1 MIVRPARVAVFMAS
15 VTLFLLLWQGVAM
28 VVQDRALPDLL
39 AVLQAL
45 ISGFESGDLPHHL
58 GITLAR
64 VGVSF
69 FIAMIIG
76 SAIGLAMGWAGKLD
90 RFFDPWLVF
99 FLNLPA
105 LVTIVLCYIWFGLT
119 ETAAI
124 LAVVVN
130 KVPNVAVTIR
140 EGTRALDPQYSDL
153 AAIYGFS
160 RWRMMRHV
168 ILPQLAPFLAAT
180 ARSGL
185 ALVWKIVLVVEL
197 LGRSDGIGFQ
207 IQLFFQLFDVANILA
222 YTIAFIAVVQVIE
235 IAIFVPLE
243 RRANRWRA

>member
-1 MIVRPARVAVFMAS
+1 MTPLPRRLLIFMVSVAVFLS
-15 VTLFLLLWQGVAM
+15 LWQGLAM
-28 VVQDRALPDLL
+28 AVDDRALPDIF
-39 AVLQAL
+39 AVLGAL
-45 ISGFESGDLPHHL
+45 IAGFEDGELPHHL

-64 VGVSF
+64 VGASF

-90 RFFDPWLVF
+90 RFFDPWLIF

-105 LVTIVLCYIWFGLT
+105 LVTMVLCYIWFGLT
-119 ETAAI
+119 EIAAI

-140 EGTRALDPQYSDL
+140 EGTRALDPQYSQL
-153 AAIYGFS
+153 AEIYGFS
-160 RWRMMRHV
+160 RWTMMRDV
-168 ILPQLAPFLAAT
+168 VLPQLAPFLAAA

-207 IQLFFQLFDVANILA
+207 IQLFFQLFEVANILA

-235 IAIFVPLE
+235 AGVFVPLE
-243 RRANRWRA
+243 RIANRWRP